1 MKLVFL
7 LLSSSKEKKSKRV
20 NYAKS
25 DKETQSES
33 ILVLI
38 HILQVEQDEF
48 KVEDLRGMYMCVPV
62 LDCVCVCVRVCA
74 DHCWHLAAPL
84 LLLAPLQLRLPLA
97 LQASGWIGW
106 QKIISCSYPM

>member
-1 MKLVFL
+1 MKLVSL
-7 LLSSSKEKKSKRV
+7 KLSSSKEKKSKRV
-20 NYAKS
+20 NYTKS

-62 LDCVCVCVRVCA
+62 LDCVCVCVCVCVLITA
-74 DHCWHLAAPL
+74 GTWQHRFSSWRLSSCACHLRFRLAA
-84 LLLAPLQLRLPLA
+84 
-97 LQASGWIGW
+97 G
-106 QKIISCSYPM
+106 